1 MLKAANTGHAN
12 PQPGAKPRMAKILSD
27 REIRKLLGSVII
39 NGEAGCIRPNAYVL
53 RLGAKGE
60 FLNTGKT
67 FDIGS
72 DKRGLRIQ
80 PGHAVAVTA
89 YETLDFRRETVHK
102 IYPGHDLHAMVSPT
116 TDLSREGILAQ
127 TTQVDAGFYG
137 TLNWT
142 FTNSS
147 STERRYV
154 YKERIYRV
162 TIFRLEEGETPE
174 HLYAGDYQEQTGY
187 VPSRRTGAPVGMK
200 DSEWEDGRVKGGP
213 QDILEDLINS
223 GYPWRGLGLRLKEI
237 DQQFQ
242 SVTNEYALIHDSI
255 NQLSADVKTVRE
267 RQSDT
272 PNTVR
277 TVLREE
283 ASSLQNRWLIAGASM
298 IAVFV
303 GLALTLTSNASIASF
318 IRSNGIYIGLAVI
331 VAGFGALYLNSRN
344 K

>member
-1 MLKAANTGHAN
+1 MGGRAS
-12 PQPGAKPRMAKILSD
+12 Q
-27 REIRKLLGSVII
+27 
-39 NGEAGCIRPNAYVL
+39 
-53 RLGAKGE
+53 
-60 FLNTGKT
+60 
-67 FDIGS
+67 
-72 DKRGLRIQ
+72 
-80 PGHAVAVTA
+80 
-89 YETLDFRRETVHK
+89 RR
-102 IYPGHDLHAMVSPT
+102 
-116 TDLSREGILAQ
+116 
-127 TTQVDAGFYG
+127 
-137 TLNWT
+137 
-142 FTNSS
+142 
-147 STERRYV
+147 
-154 YKERIYRV
+154 
-162 TIFRLEEGETPE
+162 
-174 HLYAGDYQEQTGY
+174 
-187 VPSRRTGAPVGMK
+187 
-200 DSEWEDGRVKGGP
+200 P